1 LSSHLTPSSIRLG
14 LPFLSLLD
22 AAVAPLFCSGAA
34 ADSCSPS
41 VTPPPTSLPPPDQ
54 QALKFDHRPVASLLS
69 SASSVIFDPCHRLHC
84 SVVPPDPTRTASP
97 SSASSA
103 TSRHQA
109 RARRAPSVV
118 VYLPVAA
125 SPALPGH
132 CAVSPRFA
140 SRAAGCR
147 LPLHHW
153 HVSDGVELAQIQPP
167 SLGLICSLASP
178 RQVLLKLLRLGPVLE
193 SPRPSTGVQP
203 DRCSSLFVSA
213 QIRPDSIVSAQI

>member
-118 VYLPVAA
+118 VYLPV
-125 SPALPGH
+125 
-132 CAVSPRFA
+132 SPRFA

-213 QIRPDSIVSAQI
+213 QIRPDSIVSTQI